1 MDEGLISRRYAKA
14 LLKFAQD
21 RGTTDQIYEE
31 VKKFEE
37 NFVSHPELQKALLN
51 PVLSAKDK
59 ESLLAAAVGVAP
71 GEDYLRFVRL
81 VIHNRREAYIRSIY
95 LMYQE
100 LYRELKQIA
109 QVRIITAMELN
120 EEASNVSQ
128 GQKQLLTIARAILA
142 DNKILILDE
151 ATSSIDVQTEK
162 ALQTG
167 LNAMLKGRTS
177 FIIAHRLS
185 TIRNCDKIMYIDN
198 GGIMESG
205 THDELMAK
213 KGHYYKLYTAQLDE
227 VQKAG

>member
-71 GEDYLRFVRL
+71 GEDYLR
-81 VIHNRREAYIRSIY
+81 SIY

-120 EEASNVSQ
+120 EEAI
-128 GQKQLLTIARAILA
+128 G
-142 DNKILILDE
+142 KIKSLIL
-151 ATSSIDVQTEK
+151 
-162 ALQTG
+162 
-167 LNAMLKGRTS
+167 
-177 FIIAHRLS
+177 
-185 TIRNCDKIMYIDN
+185 
-198 GGIMESG
+198 
-205 THDELMAK
+205 
-213 KGHYYKLYTAQLDE
+213 
-227 VQKAG
+227 QKAGQEVEFIHEVDPAIIVGFIVRVDSMQLDASVNKELKLLRLKLLNSKKQL

>member
-81 VIHNRREAYIRSIY
+81 VIHNRREAY

-120 EEASNVSQ
+120 EEAIGKIKSLILQ
-128 GQKQLLTIARAILA
+128 RAGQEVEFIHEVDPSIIGGFIVRVDSMQLDASVNKELKLLRLKLLNSKKQL
-142 DNKILILDE
+142 
-151 ATSSIDVQTEK
+151 
-162 ALQTG
+162 
-167 LNAMLKGRTS
+167 
-177 FIIAHRLS
+177 
-185 TIRNCDKIMYIDN
+185 
-198 GGIMESG
+198 
-205 THDELMAK
+205 
-213 KGHYYKLYTAQLDE
+213 
-227 VQKAG
+227 

>member
-31 VKKFEE
+31 GKKFEE

-120 EEASNVSQ
+120 EEAI
-128 GQKQLLTIARAILA
+128 G
-142 DNKILILDE
+142 KIKSLIL
-151 ATSSIDVQTEK
+151 
-162 ALQTG
+162 
-167 LNAMLKGRTS
+167 
-177 FIIAHRLS
+177 
-185 TIRNCDKIMYIDN
+185 
-198 GGIMESG
+198 
-205 THDELMAK
+205 
-213 KGHYYKLYTAQLDE
+213 
-227 VQKAG
+227 QKAGQEVEFIHEVDPSIIGGFIVRVDSMQLDASVNKELKLLRLKLLNSKKQL

>member
-59 ESLLAAAVGVAP
+59 ESLLAAAVG
-71 GEDYLRFVRL
+71 RFVRL

-120 EEASNVSQ
+120 EEAI
-128 GQKQLLTIARAILA
+128 G
-142 DNKILILDE
+142 KIKSLIL
-151 ATSSIDVQTEK
+151 
-162 ALQTG
+162 
-167 LNAMLKGRTS
+167 
-177 FIIAHRLS
+177 
-185 TIRNCDKIMYIDN
+185 
-198 GGIMESG
+198 
-205 THDELMAK
+205 
-213 KGHYYKLYTAQLDE
+213 
-227 VQKAG
+227 QKAGQEVEFIHEVDPSIIGGFIVRVDSMQLDASVNKELKLLRLKLLNSKKQL

>member
-120 EEASNVSQ
+120 EEAIKS
-128 GQKQLLTIARAILA
+128 
-142 DNKILILDE
+142 LIL
-151 ATSSIDVQTEK
+151 
-162 ALQTG
+162 
-167 LNAMLKGRTS
+167 
-177 FIIAHRLS
+177 
-185 TIRNCDKIMYIDN
+185 
-198 GGIMESG
+198 
-205 THDELMAK
+205 
-213 KGHYYKLYTAQLDE
+213 
-227 VQKAG
+227 QKAGQEVEFIHEVDPSIIGGFIVRVDSMQLDASVNKELKLLRLKLLNSKKQL

>member
-59 ESLLAAAVGVAP
+59 ESLLAAAVGVA
-71 GEDYLRFVRL
+71 
-81 VIHNRREAYIRSIY
+81 YIRSIY

-120 EEASNVSQ
+120 EEAI
-128 GQKQLLTIARAILA
+128 G
-142 DNKILILDE
+142 KIKSLIL
-151 ATSSIDVQTEK
+151 
-162 ALQTG
+162 
-167 LNAMLKGRTS
+167 
-177 FIIAHRLS
+177 
-185 TIRNCDKIMYIDN
+185 
-198 GGIMESG
+198 
-205 THDELMAK
+205 
-213 KGHYYKLYTAQLDE
+213 
-227 VQKAG
+227 QKAGQEVEFIHEVDPSIIGGFIVRVDSMQLDASVNKELKLLRLKLLNSKKQL

>member
-81 VIHNRREAYIRSIY
+81 VIHNRRIY
-95 LMYQE
+95 SVDLP
-100 LYRELKQIA
+100 
-109 QVRIITAMELN
+109 
-120 EEASNVSQ
+120 
-128 GQKQLLTIARAILA
+128 
-142 DNKILILDE
+142 
-151 ATSSIDVQTEK
+151 DV
-162 ALQTG
+162 
-167 LNAMLKGRTS
+167 
-177 FIIAHRLS
+177 
-185 TIRNCDKIMYIDN
+185 
-198 GGIMESG
+198 SG
-205 THDELMAK
+205 TLSGVETDSP
-213 KGHYYKLYTAQLDE
+213 GSYYYGNGAE
-227 VQKAG
+227 